1 MSKSLGKTAC
11 GQYLLKSSFQDPLPY
26 AIDKQVKNAIPVMMN
41 AIHNLSCGILRGVQT
56 PPATF
61 QAHLALCQLNQGV
74 LSLYWGQDGSSD
86 RSYHSAFWNVR
97 TTILARNNSL

>member
-41 AIHNLSCGILRGVQT
+41 AINNLSCGILRGVQT

-74 LSLYWGQDGSSD
+74 LSLSTGVKTAPVIDP
-86 RSYHSAFWNVR
+86 
-97 TTILARNNSL
+97 TTRPSGMCERRY